1 MPRTRRA
8 YPPEFRQQIVELH
21 RAGRSP
27 GELAREFEPNEQ
39 TIRNWI
45 AQADLDEGRRR
56 DGLTTVERAELRKLR
71 KENRQLRVEAG
82 NIGKSRGLVR
92 TGERSDFQG
101 VFRFVKVNQAD
112 YPITTMCR
120 LLGVS
125 TSGYYAWVDRG
136 PSTRDEANAR
146 LLETI
151 NGIHQQSRRTYGA
164 PRITAEL
171 REEGHLVGK
180 NRVARL
186 MKVAG
191 IEGVSR
197 RRKTRTTLRGQ
208 DSRPAPDLVERNFQV
223 SRPNRLWVADITY
236 VPSWAGFVYLAVVV
250 DAFSRRVVGW
260 SLRNDLKTRLV
271 TDALQ
276 MALQER
282 ESDGVIHHSDQGTQY
297 TSIEFGLR
305 CKRAGIRPSMGSV
318 GDCYDNALC
327 ESFFASLECE
337 LIDRHSFR
345 SKLQAKL
352 AVFDYI
358 EGFYNPHRRHSSL
371 DYLSPINYE
380 SRHSDVA

>member
-1 MPRTRRA
+1 M
-8 YPPEFRQQIVELH
+8 
-21 RAGRSP
+21 
-27 GELAREFEPNEQ
+27 
-39 TIRNWI
+39 
-45 AQADLDEGRRR
+45 
-56 DGLTTVERAELRKLR
+56 
-71 KENRQLRVEAG
+71 
-82 NIGKSRGLVR
+82 
-92 TGERSDFQG
+92 
-101 VFRFVKVNQAD
+101 NQAD
-112 YPITTMCR
+112 YPIATMCR

-125 TSGYYAWVDRG
+125 TSGYYAWVVRR

-151 NGIHQQSRRTYGA
+151 TGIHQQSRRTYGA

-171 REEGHLVGK
+171 REDGFRVGK

-208 DSRPAPDLVERNFQV
+208 DSRPAPDLVERNFSV
-223 SRPNRLWVADITY
+223 SYPNRLWVGDITY
-236 VPSWAGFVYLAVVV
+236 VPTWAGFVYLAVVV

-260 SLRNDLKTRLV
+260 SLGNDLKTRLV

-276 MALQER
+276 MALQAR

-305 CKRAGIRPSMGSV
+305 CKRAGVRPSMGSA

-327 ESFFASLECE
+327 ESFFATLECE
-337 LIDRHSFR
+337 LIDRHTFR
-345 SKLQAKL
+345 SKLEARL

>member
-1 MPRTRRA
+1 M
-8 YPPEFRQQIVELH
+8 
-21 RAGRSP
+21 
-27 GELAREFEPNEQ
+27 
-39 TIRNWI
+39 
-45 AQADLDEGRRR
+45 
-56 DGLTTVERAELRKLR
+56 
-71 KENRQLRVEAG
+71 
-82 NIGKSRGLVR
+82 
-92 TGERSDFQG
+92 
-101 VFRFVKVNQAD
+101 NQAD

-136 PSTRDEANAR
+136 PSTRDEANVR

-191 IEGVSR
+191 I
-197 RRKTRTTLRGQ
+197 
-208 DSRPAPDLVERNFQV
+208 
-223 SRPNRLWVADITY
+223 
-236 VPSWAGFVYLAVVV
+236 
-250 DAFSRRVVGW
+250 
-260 SLRNDLKTRLV
+260 
-271 TDALQ
+271 
-276 MALQER
+276 
-282 ESDGVIHHSDQGTQY
+282 
-297 TSIEFGLR
+297 
-305 CKRAGIRPSMGSV
+305 RPSMGSV

-345 SKLQAKL
+345 SKLQARL

>member
-1 MPRTRRA
+1 M
-8 YPPEFRQQIVELH
+8 
-21 RAGRSP
+21 
-27 GELAREFEPNEQ
+27 
-39 TIRNWI
+39 
-45 AQADLDEGRRR
+45 
-56 DGLTTVERAELRKLR
+56 
-71 KENRQLRVEAG
+71 
-82 NIGKSRGLVR
+82 
-92 TGERSDFQG
+92 
-101 VFRFVKVNQAD
+101 NQAD

-191 IEGVSR
+191 I
-197 RRKTRTTLRGQ
+197 
-208 DSRPAPDLVERNFQV
+208 
-223 SRPNRLWVADITY
+223 
-236 VPSWAGFVYLAVVV
+236 
-250 DAFSRRVVGW
+250 
-260 SLRNDLKTRLV
+260 
-271 TDALQ
+271 
-276 MALQER
+276 
-282 ESDGVIHHSDQGTQY
+282 
-297 TSIEFGLR
+297 
-305 CKRAGIRPSMGSV
+305 RPSMGSV

-345 SKLQAKL
+345 SKLQARL

>member
-1 MPRTRRA
+1 M
-8 YPPEFRQQIVELH
+8 
-21 RAGRSP
+21 
-27 GELAREFEPNEQ
+27 
-39 TIRNWI
+39 
-45 AQADLDEGRRR
+45 
-56 DGLTTVERAELRKLR
+56 
-71 KENRQLRVEAG
+71 
-82 NIGKSRGLVR
+82 
-92 TGERSDFQG
+92 
-101 VFRFVKVNQAD
+101 NQAD

-223 SRPNRLWVADITY
+223 RPPQPTVGCRHHVRAELGRFRL
-236 VPSWAGFVYLAVVV
+236 PGRS
-250 DAFSRRVVGW
+250 FSRRVVGW

>member
-1 MPRTRRA
+1 M
-8 YPPEFRQQIVELH
+8 
-21 RAGRSP
+21 
-27 GELAREFEPNEQ
+27 
-39 TIRNWI
+39 
-45 AQADLDEGRRR
+45 
-56 DGLTTVERAELRKLR
+56 
-71 KENRQLRVEAG
+71 
-82 NIGKSRGLVR
+82 
-92 TGERSDFQG
+92 
-101 VFRFVKVNQAD
+101 NQAD

-250 DAFSRRVVGW
+250 DAFSRRVVAKQLFFCNLTG
-260 SLRNDLKTRLV
+260 SDLR
-271 TDALQ
+271 
-276 MALQER
+276 
-282 ESDGVIHHSDQGTQY
+282 SDSPVI
-297 TSIEFGLR
+297 
-305 CKRAGIRPSMGSV
+305 
-318 GDCYDNALC
+318 
-327 ESFFASLECE
+327 
-337 LIDRHSFR
+337 
-345 SKLQAKL
+345 
-352 AVFDYI
+352 
-358 EGFYNPHRRHSSL
+358 
-371 DYLSPINYE
+371 
-380 SRHSDVA
+380 

>member
-1 MPRTRRA
+1 M
-8 YPPEFRQQIVELH
+8 
-21 RAGRSP
+21 
-27 GELAREFEPNEQ
+27 
-39 TIRNWI
+39 
-45 AQADLDEGRRR
+45 
-56 DGLTTVERAELRKLR
+56 
-71 KENRQLRVEAG
+71 
-82 NIGKSRGLVR
+82 
-92 TGERSDFQG
+92 
-101 VFRFVKVNQAD
+101 NQAD

-260 SLRNDLKTRLV
+260 SLRHDLKTRLARI
-271 TDALQ
+271 DHRFGNEGDFGRP
-276 MALQER
+276 ER
-282 ESDGVIHHSDQGTQY
+282 FS
-297 TSIEFGLR
+297 
-305 CKRAGIRPSMGSV
+305 
-318 GDCYDNALC
+318 
-327 ESFFASLECE
+327 ESFATDSVQVEWSTLVWRVVNGAF
-337 LIDRHSFR
+337 F
-345 SKLQAKL
+345 
-352 AVFDYI
+352 
-358 EGFYNPHRRHSSL
+358 GFGR
-371 DYLSPINYE
+371 
-380 SRHSDVA
+380 A

>member
-71 KENRQLRVEAG
+71 KENRQLRVEREILA
-82 NIGKSRGLVR
+82 KARGLVR

>member
-1 MPRTRRA
+1 M
-8 YPPEFRQQIVELH
+8 
-21 RAGRSP
+21 
-27 GELAREFEPNEQ
+27 
-39 TIRNWI
+39 
-45 AQADLDEGRRR
+45 
-56 DGLTTVERAELRKLR
+56 
-71 KENRQLRVEAG
+71 
-82 NIGKSRGLVR
+82 
-92 TGERSDFQG
+92 
-101 VFRFVKVNQAD
+101 KVNQAD

-223 SRPNRLWVADITY
+223 SRPKPTVGCRHHVRAELGRFRL
-236 VPSWAGFVYLAVVV
+236 PGRSG
-250 DAFSRRVVGW
+250 RRFQSSSG
-260 SLRNDLKTRLV
+260 RLV
-271 TDALQ
+271 AQ
-276 MALQER
+276 
-282 ESDGVIHHSDQGTQY
+282 
-297 TSIEFGLR
+297 
-305 CKRAGIRPSMGSV
+305 
-318 GDCYDNALC
+318 N
-327 ESFFASLECE
+327 
-337 LIDRHSFR
+337 
-345 SKLQAKL
+345 
-352 AVFDYI
+352 
-358 EGFYNPHRRHSSL
+358 
-371 DYLSPINYE
+371 
-380 SRHSDVA
+380 

>member
-1 MPRTRRA
+1 
-8 YPPEFRQQIVELH
+8 
-21 RAGRSP
+21 
-27 GELAREFEPNEQ
+27 
-39 TIRNWI
+39 
-45 AQADLDEGRRR
+45 
-56 DGLTTVERAELRKLR
+56 
-71 KENRQLRVEAG
+71 
-82 NIGKSRGLVR
+82 
-92 TGERSDFQG
+92 
-101 VFRFVKVNQAD
+101 
-112 YPITTMCR
+112 MCR

-250 DAFSRRVVGW
+250 DAFSRRVVGA
-260 SLRNDLKTRLV
+260 SEGASHGSETRLSSAREPASDPPWARSV
-271 TDALQ
+271 TVMTTRCVRAFLPLWSVNLSTGTASAASCRPGLLSSTTSRAFTTLTGGTRHWTICRRSTMNRGTQ
-276 MALQER
+276 MWLDSKAVKCPQKWGNFR
-282 ESDGVIHHSDQGTQY
+282 ESLVEDSEIKCDVCRVST
-297 TSIEFGLR
+297 
-305 CKRAGIRPSMGSV
+305 RA
-318 GDCYDNALC
+318 
-327 ESFFASLECE
+327 
-337 LIDRHSFR
+337 
-345 SKLQAKL
+345 Q
-352 AVFDYI
+352 
-358 EGFYNPHRRHSSL
+358 
-371 DYLSPINYE
+371 
-380 SRHSDVA
+380 

>member
-71 KENRQLRVEAG
+71 KENRQLRVEREILA
-82 NIGKSRGLVR
+82 KAAAWFARESS
-92 TGERSDFQG
+92 RSDFQG

-297 TSIEFGLR
+297 TSIKDDSGYRRAASHRNDLKRVTDALR
-305 CKRAGIRPSMGSV
+305 RGDPSLGPGDAIHVDRVRAT
-318 GDCYDNALC
+318 
-327 ESFFASLECE
+327 
-337 LIDRHSFR
+337 
-345 SKLQAKL
+345 LQ
-352 AVFDYI
+352 
-358 EGFYNPHRRHSSL
+358 
-371 DYLSPINYE
+371 E
-380 SRHSDVA
+380 SRHQTLHGLGR